1 MCANAIYSAGQAKEM
16 GQGVIHAVGGDG
28 IIRAGYGF
36 AAGRMCNVVMAIL
49 GNKQPRLVMF
59 VC

>member
-1 MCANAIYSAGQAKEM
+1 MCASAINSAGQAKEQ
-16 GQGVIHAVGGDG
+16 GQGVIHAVEGDG
-28 IIRAGYGF
+28 IVRVGYGF
-36 AAGRMCNVVMAIL
+36 AAGGMCNEVMAIL